1 MLHANLHECKSL
13 YRNRAIYKVLPL
25 ITKSLALL
33 IDFIQI
39 TTNYSLLITTKN
51 GAQNEFIVAFDGLL
65 HANICGTTFL
75 THALFMKAAEFGING
90 GWGVLER
97 RLHL

>member
-1 MLHANLHECKSL
+1 MLHANLHECKS
-13 YRNRAIYKVLPL
+13 YTGTEQYTKALPL

-51 GAQNEFIVAFDGLL
+51 GAQNEFICC
-65 HANICGTTFL
+65 I
-75 THALFMKAAEFGING
+75 
-90 GWGVLER
+90 
-97 RLHL
+97 